1 MSICIYRHKKLYVVM
16 PRTHSTIDS
25 EEGIVK
31 YNFARVKGDFC
42 EVSVTRPSKD
52 VEDYLQCFHL
62 NVKLASV
69 GNPTRHNFHWS
80 VSALGSVYVDEEK
93 IIGNTTMCD
102 RSNAGA
108 LSNLMWSFNHRRDLI
123 AGMMETMC
131 SRSIIEILMHETEV
145 DAENYVILQMYF
157 NDDHSFVLNTLPIRP
172 YAEAIDASYSDKSE
186 SVDEW
191 SKLFEA
197 SS

>member
-16 PRTHSTIDS
+16 PRSHSIIDP

-31 YNFARVKGDFC
+31 HNFARVKGDLC
-42 EVSVTRPSKD
+42 EISVTRPCKD
-52 VEDYLQCFHL
+52 VEDYLQCFHV
-62 NVKLASV
+62 NVKLASI

-80 VSALGSVYVDEEK
+80 IDALGSVYVDEEK
-93 IIGNTTMCD
+93 IVGNTTMSN

-123 AGMMETMC
+123 TGMMETMC
-131 SRSIIEILMHETEV
+131 SRSIIEILTHETEV

-157 NDDHSFVLNTLPIRP
+157 NDDHSFVLNTHPIR
-172 YAEAIDASYSDKSE
+172 SYEQALTAAYEDRSE
-186 SVDEW
+186 SADEW